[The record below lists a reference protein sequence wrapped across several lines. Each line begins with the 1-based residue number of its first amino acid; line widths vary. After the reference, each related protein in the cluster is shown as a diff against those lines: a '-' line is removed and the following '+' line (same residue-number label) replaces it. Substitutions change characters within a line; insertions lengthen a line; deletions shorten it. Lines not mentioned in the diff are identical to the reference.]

1 MLPFLR
7 QALGT
12 EGREEAT
19 YDSKVVIDRESRS
32 QRLGP
37 DLGGGDLC
45 GAGLRRFN
53 DVVVRLISVVDFAV
67 ADAWFGICGVS

>member
-1 MLPFLR
+1 M
-7 QALGT
+7 
-12 EGREEAT
+12 
-19 YDSKVVIDRESRS
+19 DRESWS
-32 QRLGP
+32 QRLGA

-45 GAGLRRFN
+45 GAGLRRFY